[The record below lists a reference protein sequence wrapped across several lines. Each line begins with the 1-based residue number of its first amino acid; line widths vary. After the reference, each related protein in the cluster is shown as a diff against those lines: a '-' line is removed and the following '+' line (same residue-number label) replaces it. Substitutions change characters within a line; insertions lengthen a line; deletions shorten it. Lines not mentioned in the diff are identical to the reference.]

1 MRKLLDKLVN
11 FLEEN
16 NIISGTQHGFRNKL
30 SCLTNL
36 LDFFKGIYDNW
47 ENHVPND
54 VIYLDFQKAF
64 DKVPH
69 ERLLK
74 KLKSAGIGRN
84 LTAWIRD
91 WPTNRKQRVLL
102 NGQAS
107 EWLPVTSGVPQGSV
121 LGPILFIIYI
131 NDLEAGLKSSLSKF
145 ADDTKVG
152 GRALTTA
159 DCEIIQKDL
168 D

>member
-1 MRKLLDKLVN
+1 MTDKIFQKIIRDKLVN

-16 NIISGTQHGFRNKL
+16 HIISDTQHSFRNKCSWL
-30 SCLTNL
+30 NNL
-36 LDFFKGIYDNW
+36 LDFFQGIYDNW
-47 ENHVPND
+47 DNQVPSD

-74 KLKSAGIGRN
+74 KLYTAVIGRT
-84 LTAWIRD
+84 LTEWIRD
-91 WPTNRKQRVLL
+91 WHTNRKQGVLL
-102 NGQAS
+102 NGEAS
-107 EWLPVTSGVPQGSV
+107 EWLPFTNGVPQWLV

-145 ADDTKVG
+145 ADDT
-152 GRALTTA
+152 
-159 DCEIIQKDL
+159 
-168 D
+168 